1 MHLEPIVF
9 IAFLL
14 WLFCQVINF
23 DVPLSLAE
31 YARRLGRAGR
41 AGRPGVGTTLVTPG
55 DSAGV
60 AAVVA
65 VLRAGGQAVP
75 DWLLSVAE
83 GGGSG
88 SGSAGS
94 SREESSDGSEGEE
107 EEQQHRRSSSSS
119 EGRRSRGPPALFSV
133 RGSGKLQL
141 GAYRE
146 GGEADQ
152 GQQPQD
158 GQQQ

>member
-1 MHLEPIVF
+1 MC
-9 IAFLL
+9 
-14 WLFCQVINF
+14 LFHVAVYQVINF

-55 DSAGV
+55 DGAAV
-60 AAVVA
+60 AALVA

-88 SGSAGS
+88 SGSGSAGS

-107 EEQQHRRSSSSS
+107 EEQQQTRRSSSTSS
-119 EGRRSRGPPALFSV
+119 EGRTRGSGPPALFSV
-133 RGSGKLQL
+133 RGRGQLQL
-141 GAYRE
+141 GAYMD
-146 GGEADQ
+146 GGKADQ
-152 GQQPQD
+152 GQQPQE